1 MPVSITHDKKTRAVS
16 VTVTFTA
23 DAQLDKEGLEK
34 GVIENHLL
42 HQACTVLSLA
52 ADQAMNPVDVAA
64 EAAEKKAAIDA
75 EAAAKLAASIGSSN
89 VADNPKVDPE
99 GK

>member
-1 MPVSITHDKKTRAVS
+1 MPVSISHDKKTRSVS

-23 DAQLDKEGLEK
+23 DTQLDKEGLEK

-42 HQACTVLSLA
+42 QQACSVLSLA
-52 ADQAMNPVDVAA
+52 ADQALNPVDVAA
-64 EAAEKKAAIDA
+64 EVVAKKAAIDA
-75 EAAAKLAASIGSSN
+75 EAAAKLVATIGASD
-89 VADNPKVDPE
+89 VADNPKGDPK

>member
-1 MPVSITHDKKTRAVS
+1 MSVSITHDKKTRAVT

-42 HQACTVLSLA
+42 GQACTVLSLA
-52 ADQAMNPVDVAA
+52 ANQAMNPVDV
-64 EAAEKKAAIDA
+64 DA
-75 EAAAKLAASIGSSN
+75 EAAAKKAEIDAEAAKKRTASISDSD
-89 VADNPKVDPE
+89 VVDNPK
-99 GK
+99 G

>member
-1 MPVSITHDKKTRAVS
+1 MPVSINHDKKTRAVS

-23 DAQLDKEGLEK
+23 DARLNKEGLEK

-42 HQACTVLSLA
+42 QQACTVLSLA

-64 EAAEKKAAIDA
+64 EVAEKKAAIDA

-89 VADNPKVDPE
+89 VADNPKGE
-99 GK
+99 